1 MADTKTYKATVELD
15 TKDAATNADL
25 LTKTIDTSLG
35 SFENLNE
42 AISKTQD
49 TLTKL
54 DPKSAKFKELSKELN
69 GLTNQ
74 LETVQISSV
83 KFTDALASTSGVTGL
98 VGQSI
103 KGLGQT
109 MKVFAANPIIAA
121 VTVLV
126 GAFMLLKESMTK
138 TSEGQETLNRISAA
152 FGKIIGPVMAI
163 VEKVALP
170 VFELLAALLEKV
182 ASGFNRFAKFLGISS
197 EKIEEASRNSS
208 EVLQEAYEEENT
220 RQEEQTK
227 KQEEE
232 EKKRLEARQR
242 AAEKRK
248 AQLEKEAEEERKI
261 QEAAAK
267 ILLEST
273 LSSLSDRD
281 RQLKERE
288 LRYQEEFKALK
299 LAGVTDL
306 TLFEAEYQMDQLAI
320 NQKFEDDKLKQQEE
334 ANKKRLEEQKKA
346 DDAAKKQ
353 KEEVDAFM
361 VASEQFKTDSLAFIQ
376 DMQANNAAQVGNILG
391 MIAGKNK
398 KLAIAGLVLEQGANI
413 AKVVIDTAR
422 GISAATA
429 AAAPFIANPFTAIP
443 ATANLARVIVG
454 QKISAALSIAGIVA
468 GAAQGI
474 SQINQADIPGDSGG
488 GSAPSAGGVNIPTP
502 AIATTAAPE
511 FQTGGEANTSTQ
523 IAGSIAGAQQAPI
536 RAYVVSTEVSSQQAL
551 DRRTNTA
558 ATFN

>member
-197 EKIEEASRNSS
+197 EKIED
-208 EVLQEAYEEENT
+208 
-220 RQEEQTK
+220 
-227 KQEEE
+227 
-232 EKKRLEARQR
+232 
-242 AAEKRK
+242 RK
-248 AQLEKEAEEERKI
+248 
-261 QEAAAK
+261 
-267 ILLEST
+267 S
-273 LSSLSDRD
+273 
-281 RQLKERE
+281 
-288 LRYQEEFKALK
+288 
-299 LAGVTDL
+299 
-306 TLFEAEYQMDQLAI
+306 
-320 NQKFEDDKLKQQEE
+320 
-334 ANKKRLEEQKKA
+334 
-346 DDAAKKQ
+346 
-353 KEEVDAFM
+353 
-361 VASEQFKTDSLAFIQ
+361 
-376 DMQANNAAQVGNILG
+376 
-391 MIAGKNK
+391 
-398 KLAIAGLVLEQGANI
+398 
-413 AKVVIDTAR
+413 VV
-422 GISAATA
+422 
-429 AAAPFIANPFTAIP
+429 
-443 ATANLARVIVG
+443 
-454 QKISAALSIAGIVA
+454 
-468 GAAQGI
+468 
-474 SQINQADIPGDSGG
+474 
-488 GSAPSAGGVNIPTP
+488 
-502 AIATTAAPE
+502 
-511 FQTGGEANTSTQ
+511 
-523 IAGSIAGAQQAPI
+523 
-536 RAYVVSTEVSSQQAL
+536 
-551 DRRTNTA
+551 
-558 ATFN
+558 

>member
-1 MADTKTYKATVELD
+1 MAENTKTYKATVDLE
-15 TKDAATNADL
+15 TKDAAKNADL

-54 DPKSAKFKELSKELN
+54 DPKSEKFKELKGELQ
-69 GLTNQ
+69 GLTDQ
-74 LETVQISSV
+74 LETVQLSSA

-98 VGQSI
+98 VGQSV

-109 MKVFAANPIIAA
+109 MKVFAANPVIAA
-121 VTVLV
+121 VTLLS
-126 GAFMLLKESMTK
+126 GLFIALKESLNSTA
-138 TSEGQETLNRISAA
+138 EGQELLNKMSAA

-163 VEKVALP
+163 VESVAVP
-170 VFELLAALLEKV
+170 VFEVLLTILEKV
-182 ASGFNRFAKFLGISS
+182 ASGFARFAKFLGISN
-197 EKIEEASRNSS
+197 EKIEEASVNSS
-208 EVLQEAYEEENT
+208 EVLQKAKEEEEK

-227 KQEEE
+227 TQEEE
-232 EKKRLEARQR
+232 SNKRIEQQ
-242 AAEKRK
+242 K
-248 AQLEKEAEEERKI
+248 KEAEERARI
-261 QEAAAK
+261 QAEADK
-267 ILLEST
+267 ILLEAQ
-273 LSSLSDRD
+273 LSLLSDRD

-288 LRYQEEFKALK
+288 IRYQEELKALK

-306 TLFEAEYQMDQLAI
+306 TAFEEEYRLDQLAI

-334 ANKKRLEEQKKA
+334 ANKKRLDEQKKA
-346 DDAAKKQ
+346 DDEAKRQ
-353 KEEVDAFM
+353 AEELAQFMVDAK
-361 VASEQFKTDSLAFIQ
+361 QFEIDAVAFIQ
-376 DMQANNAAQVGNILG
+376 DTQVNNAAQVGNILG
-391 MIAGKNK
+391 QIAGKNK

-429 AAAPFIANPFTAIP
+429 AAAPFLANPITAIP
-443 ATANLARVIVG
+443 ATANLARVIAG

-474 SQINQADIPGDSGG
+474 SQINQADIPGGGGG
-488 GSAPSAGGVNIPTP
+488 GSAGGGGGVNIPTP
-502 AIATTAAPE
+502 QIGSAAAPE
-511 FQTGGEANTSTQ
+511 FQTGGEADTGTQ
-523 IAGSIAGAQQAPI
+523 IAGSIAKAQQAPI
-536 RAYVVSTEVSSQQAL
+536 KTYVVSTEMSSQQAM